1 MTHRCIDSQHTWVII
16 ENQPRLTRLAI
27 YDDIP
32 PVPFNRK
39 LENRCDAGVA
49 MAVAVATVMGGS
61 TENS

>member
-16 ENQPRLTRLAI
+16 QNQPRLTRLAI

-49 MAVAVATVMGGS
+49 MAVAVGPVVGAS